1 MKRVTINY
9 DDFESS
15 GGNQL
20 KIKLPSL
27 GQKVKIVDA
36 WATIGIFP
44 GQQKTFTVNYSNET
58 AMSAWGNVD
67 EVFCG
72 ENSTVKIN
80 VSDEVQDALNSGSDF
95 FYLSFSNAEN
105 TKIEFV
111 QNLHILNIDYLGVS
125 EYADNSTHKTISLG
139 ESGSLSV
146 GLANGQANLNIPLIS
161 SDENVLPVSLSLNHN
176 SNFSDNLKTGLSQ
189 NNLLNVHQFLIKQK
203 NKSQTGYYNEIV
215 TETTYDKLGNPQE
228 VETTKQHIMN
238 SSTSKGL
245 AEGLT
250 FSYLDENF
258 KEQSFEERYYY
269 ETEGDKSSQKHYV
282 NRSVLSVDL
291 DGALFYVDEYD
302 KRHSIETEL
311 ETQTSLKLVSSI
323 AGLYGS
329 NLVDYEPEELA
340 NVKDQ
345 IKAIESQREQ
355 YYMNYDNCR
364 NQLYALGI
372 SKYIMLRNIAST
384 YVQDYVSLKSETSEE
399 KKYKDKIFEELYKG
413 EFSQENL
420 YDTLNEFVGK
430 DYFNSYDGSEP
441 ASVWLKKMYEKLKNS
456 TEERTQFFDELDSK
470 VEGTDIFGDS
480 YNKTAISDNQI
491 LNTELQIESYKKQF
505 ETCKEYISD
514 VEDQLKVLEHQ
525 KELLEMQ
532 VPVHYLYN
540 DSGVIYGFGKTDNED
555 IFRLILVLDSNENSL
570 LINYEDFASNRI
582 QSITKS
588 NGENIVFEYNRQN
601 MLEKITDTNGKQV
614 KFEFSSNW
622 LTDKEFEENY
632 SSDTFLESEGQGQIL
647 NQNTNPQQTSNQ
659 SAGSKEQAKVLT
671 VTHVSGLKSKFI
683 FDGSLLSCVIN
694 SNGIGACVDYDDYG
708 NVDRV
713 SQISA
718 ISKISAD
725 GITQKEGFDFSK
737 TDFED
742 FVVSDEVLEF
752 VYNNY
757 CSTSLTDGKGKK
769 LTYIF
774 DKYGKITTVY
784 EGEFDGSSSLGVN
797 VSSFEYSGERV
808 SKKFTN
814 FANSENYFADSSF
827 GNMVQTS
834 AYHLGGFTLG
844 ADKTTYNYLTDETLL
859 HEIQADAT
867 SKTDEITMSSTFLSK
882 INSGDNL
889 CSHRTF
895 IVSGWAKANSAFV
908 AERGE
913 IETEANENQQNSSK
927 SSQNLATSNGWLA
940 EGSEQENT
948 LQMSNY
954 ISSRR
959 FEIKVV
965 VEYAD
970 ETETFSNN
978 FDWRNTNW
986 QFTSV
991 PITLKNKQVVAIKCY
1006 IDYSNNT
1013 GKILYKDPDFR
1024 EGDFECN
1031 LFDDEKRLTKSY
1043 SGHSI
1048 WQTEY
1053 FYDANSKLVS
1063 KSVVSK
1069 KDGTGKNY
1077 FSTYE
1082 YSASGKLLRK
1092 IDANGIVYEN
1102 IYNDKGVVIKTMT
1115 YNKEEPTSKFYEETI
1130 VDDTGKETKAVNAL
1144 GEEVSTFEYE
1154 GGTSRVQTQTDSSG
1168 NKTAYGYDE
1177 GGNLVE
1183 VSNSANGLANTNTV
1197 KTICGKTTSLKH
1209 NDFEVNFEYDGLGR
1223 VTGVFVAGETY
1234 LTKTYSKNNQ
1244 VVNINGEKF
1253 EYVLDDDGN
1262 VLKCYHTAK
1271 GEAVGKLCV
1280 QNIYDT
1286 NGNLTYTKNALT
1298 GDESKITYDNFGNII
1313 SEESS
1318 QNGTSVKISNEFDSE
1333 HNKATKTTINL
1344 ADEVFEYE
1352 FNYSNDPSPK
1362 LEKIVLPNG
1371 ESENI
1376 SCDKLGRVCGRSI
1389 DGFGEEYHYL
1399 KSGDHA
1405 TNLVSKQ
1412 VFVNNG
1418 KLGNHLTYVYDKLGN
1433 ITEIRANNK
1442 LQARFSYDEL
1452 SRLIREDNREFNKT
1466 TIYFYDAGGNIVS
1479 KNEYDFT
1486 LVSNLD
1492 SQECKTILYSYNSSG
1507 WRDQMVSYDGKVCEY
1522 DSIGNPYTYLGNT
1535 LVWKN
1540 VRQLAQFGDIATFEY
1555 NSNGIRTSK
1564 TANGTTTKYY
1574 LSGSKILRQED
1585 SSGNCIDFIYGA
1597 GGVVGFRF
1605 NDKTYYYQK
1614 NLLGDVIG
1622 IFDENRQQITK
1633 YTYNSWG
1640 NHEIKVLYNNT
1651 FIDIEEYKTY
1661 NVNSNDNIKV
1671 SELNPIRYRSYY
1683 YDIETKLYYL
1693 KSRYYDSETGRFINA
1708 DDISILDI
1716 SLNLTNGYNLYAYCN
1731 NNPINDIDQ
1740 TGSFGLFVTILLTLL
1755 TFAVV
1760 NVASQAVDD
1769 AIKYAKTGKWESS
1782 WQDYL
1787 GAFTGGIFGGITFLI
1802 TKDISLSFGIMT
1814 YVDVFSTGI
1823 INNLSGK
1830 TNYSI
1835 KEILINSTINSL
1847 VGLVTEK
1854 IFGETSLFGLNS
1866 GKGNWLSVFKSGI
1879 TKILSKKSLKMNINV
1894 FLKGLISIGTLSV
1907 IDTLNSNI
1915 VEFIFDIVNQIM
1927 GERANVNGY
1936 VI

>member
-36 WATIGIFP
+36 WATIGVLP
-44 GQQKTFTVNYSNET
+44 GQDKTFTVNYSNEM

-72 ENSTVKIN
+72 ENGTVKIN
-80 VSDEVQDALNSGSDF
+80 VSDEVQDALNSGSEF

-105 TKIEFV
+105 AKIEFV

-203 NKSQTGYYNEIV
+203 NESQTGYYNEIV
-215 TETTYDKLGNPQE
+215 TETTYDKLGSPQE
-228 VETTKQHIMN
+228 VETTKQHILN

-258 KEQSFEERYYY
+258 KEQSFEERYFYY

-291 DGALFYVDEYD
+291 DGVLFYVDEYD
-302 KRHSIETEL
+302 KKHSIETEL

-345 IKAIESQREQ
+345 IKVLESQREQ

-384 YVQDYVSLKSETSEE
+384 YVQNYVSSKSTSEE
-399 KKYKDKIFEELYKG
+399 SEEVKTGRKYDKEIFKELYIDG
-413 EFSQENL
+413 FSQENL

-441 ASVWLKKMYEKLKNS
+441 ASVWLKKMYEKLNNS

-470 VEGTDIFGDS
+470 IDGTDIFGDN
-480 YNKTAISDNQI
+480 YNSTVVSDNQI

-540 DSGVIYGFGKTDNED
+540 DSGVIYGFGKTDNEN

-588 NGENIVFEYNRQN
+588 NGESIVFEYNRQN

-632 SSDTFLESEGQGQIL
+632 SNDTFLESEGQGQTL

-683 FDGSLLSCVIN
+683 FDGSLLSCAIN

-718 ISKISAD
+718 ISKISVD

-737 TDFED
+737 TDFEE
-742 FVVSDEVLEF
+742 FVLSDEVLEF

-757 CSTSLTDGKGKK
+757 CSTSLTDGTGKK

-784 EGEFDGSSSLGVN
+784 ESEFDGASSLGVN

-834 AYHLGGFTLG
+834 AHHLGGFTLG

-913 IETEANENQQNSSK
+913 IENEANENQQNSSK
-927 SSQNLATSNGWLA
+927 SNQNLATSNGWFA
-940 EGSEQENT
+940 SNSEQENT

-1053 FYDANSKLVS
+1053 FYNANSKLVS

-1077 FSTYE
+1077 VSTYE

-1092 IDANGIVYEN
+1092 TDANGIVYEN

-1154 GGTSRVQTQTDSSG
+1154 GARAEFKLKLIQVATKQPMAMMKVAILLKFQILQMAWQTQTRL
-1168 NKTAYGYDE
+1168 KRF
-1177 GGNLVE
+1177 VE
-1183 VSNSANGLANTNTV
+1183 KQSA
-1197 KTICGKTTSLKH
+1197 
-1209 NDFEVNFEYDGLGR
+1209 
-1223 VTGVFVAGETY
+1223 
-1234 LTKTYSKNNQ
+1234 
-1244 VVNINGEKF
+1244 
-1253 EYVLDDDGN
+1253 
-1262 VLKCYHTAK
+1262 
-1271 GEAVGKLCV
+1271 
-1280 QNIYDT
+1280 
-1286 NGNLTYTKNALT
+1286 
-1298 GDESKITYDNFGNII
+1298 
-1313 SEESS
+1313 
-1318 QNGTSVKISNEFDSE
+1318 
-1333 HNKATKTTINL
+1333 
-1344 ADEVFEYE
+1344 
-1352 FNYSNDPSPK
+1352 
-1362 LEKIVLPNG
+1362 
-1371 ESENI
+1371 
-1376 SCDKLGRVCGRSI
+1376 
-1389 DGFGEEYHYL
+1389 
-1399 KSGDHA
+1399 
-1405 TNLVSKQ
+1405 
-1412 VFVNNG
+1412 
-1418 KLGNHLTYVYDKLGN
+1418 
-1433 ITEIRANNK
+1433 
-1442 LQARFSYDEL
+1442 
-1452 SRLIREDNREFNKT
+1452 
-1466 TIYFYDAGGNIVS
+1466 
-1479 KNEYDFT
+1479 
-1486 LVSNLD
+1486 
-1492 SQECKTILYSYNSSG
+1492 
-1507 WRDQMVSYDGKVCEY
+1507 
-1522 DSIGNPYTYLGNT
+1522 
-1535 LVWKN
+1535 
-1540 VRQLAQFGDIATFEY
+1540 
-1555 NSNGIRTSK
+1555 
-1564 TANGTTTKYY
+1564 
-1574 LSGSKILRQED
+1574 
-1585 SSGNCIDFIYGA
+1585 
-1597 GGVVGFRF
+1597 
-1605 NDKTYYYQK
+1605 
-1614 NLLGDVIG
+1614 
-1622 IFDENRQQITK
+1622 
-1633 YTYNSWG
+1633 
-1640 NHEIKVLYNNT
+1640 
-1651 FIDIEEYKTY
+1651 
-1661 NVNSNDNIKV
+1661 
-1671 SELNPIRYRSYY
+1671 
-1683 YDIETKLYYL
+1683 
-1693 KSRYYDSETGRFINA
+1693 
-1708 DDISILDI
+1708 
-1716 SLNLTNGYNLYAYCN
+1716 
-1731 NNPINDIDQ
+1731 
-1740 TGSFGLFVTILLTLL
+1740 
-1755 TFAVV
+1755 
-1760 NVASQAVDD
+1760 
-1769 AIKYAKTGKWESS
+1769 
-1782 WQDYL
+1782 
-1787 GAFTGGIFGGITFLI
+1787 
-1802 TKDISLSFGIMT
+1802 
-1814 YVDVFSTGI
+1814 
-1823 INNLSGK
+1823 
-1830 TNYSI
+1830 
-1835 KEILINSTINSL
+1835 
-1847 VGLVTEK
+1847 
-1854 IFGETSLFGLNS
+1854 
-1866 GKGNWLSVFKSGI
+1866 
-1879 TKILSKKSLKMNINV
+1879 
-1894 FLKGLISIGTLSV
+1894 
-1907 IDTLNSNI
+1907 
-1915 VEFIFDIVNQIM
+1915 
-1927 GERANVNGY
+1927 
-1936 VI
+1936 

>member
-203 NKSQTGYYNEIV
+203 NKSQTGYYNKIV

-228 VETTKQHIMN
+228 VETTKQHILN
-238 SSTSKGL
+238 LSTSKGL
-245 AEGLT
+245 VEGLT

-258 KEQSFEERYYY
+258 KEQFFEERYFYY

-384 YVQDYVSLKSETSEE
+384 YVQNYVSSESTSKESEDVKTKEDYDEE
-399 KKYKDKIFEELYKG
+399 IFKELYIDG
-413 EFSQENL
+413 FSQENL

-456 TEERTQFFDELDSK
+456 TEERAQYFDELDSK
-470 VEGTDIFGDS
+470 VDGTDIFGDS

-588 NGENIVFEYNRQN
+588 NGESIVFEYNHQN
-601 MLEKITDTNGKQV
+601 MLEKITDANGKQV

-632 SSDTFLESEGQGQIL
+632 SSEFLESEGQGQTL

-659 SAGSKEQAKVLT
+659 SAGSKEQAKILT

-683 FDGSLLSCVIN
+683 FDGSLLSCAIN

-718 ISKISAD
+718 ISKISVD

-742 FVVSDEVLEF
+742 FVLSDEVLEF

-757 CSTSLTDGKGKK
+757 CSTSLTDGTGKK

-774 DKYGKITTVY
+774 NKYGKITTVY

-859 HEIQADAT
+859 HEIKADAT

-908 AERGE
+908 AEHGE

-927 SSQNLATSNGWLA
+927 SNQNLTTSNGWLA
-940 EGSEQENT
+940 ESSEQENT

-970 ETETFSNN
+970 EIETFSNN

-1077 FSTYE
+1077 VSTYE

-1092 IDANGIVYEN
+1092 TDANGIVYEN

-1154 GGTSRVQTQTDSSG
+1154 GGTGRVQTQTDSSG

-1262 VLKCYHTAK
+1262 VLECYHTAK

-1280 QNIYDT
+1280 QNVYDT

-1333 HNKATKTTINL
+1333 HNKTTKTTINL

-1376 SCDKLGRVCGRSI
+1376 ACDKLGRVSGRSI

-1418 KLGNHLTYVYDKLGN
+1418 KSGDHLTYVYDKLGN

-1452 SRLIREDNREFNKT
+1452 SRLIREDNRELNKT
-1466 TIYFYDAGGNIVS
+1466 TTYLYDAGGNIVG
-1479 KNEYDFT
+1479 KNEYAFT

-1492 SQECKTILYSYNSSG
+1492 SQECKIILYSYNSSG

-1522 DSIGNPYTYLGNT
+1522 DSIGNPYTYMGNT

-1540 VRQLAQFGDIATFEY
+1540 GRQLAQFGDIATFEY

-1605 NDKTYYYQK
+1605 NDKTYLYKK
-1614 NLLGDVIG
+1614 NILGDIIG
-1622 IFDENRQQITK
+1622 ILDDESRTEIVKYIYNAWGKCEKTLILSNIGEHIEIDTK
-1633 YTYNSWG
+1633 KEYTEN
-1640 NHEIKVLYNNT
+1640 
-1651 FIDIEEYKTY
+1651 
-1661 NVNSNDNIKV
+1661 
-1671 SELNPIRYRSYY
+1671 ELNYKFIAILNPFRYRSYY
-1683 YDIETKLYYL
+1683 FDFETELYYL
-1693 KSRYYDSETGRFINA
+1693 NSRYYDPETGRFINA
-1708 DDISILDI
+1708 DDINYLYQNK
-1716 SLNLTNGYNLYAYCN
+1716 LNGINLYAYCL
-1731 NNPINDIDQ
+1731 NNPINLFDYNGNFAIGLLIALGILLVGTVSGGAIAGKQAYDNGVRGWDLVKSIIIG
-1740 TGSFGLFVTILLTLL
+1740 GSLGLAVAGAGLTLL
-1755 TFAVV
+1755 GVGLGVFSVATFLGLTSVQV
-1760 NVASQAVDD
+1760 F
-1769 AIKYAKTGKWESS
+1769 AI
-1782 WQDYL
+1782 
-1787 GAFTGGIFGGITFLI
+1787 GALAYNFTAFVIAPIFGFEMQGIEYEESGNNKYKITDIPYNQKIEMSGNKILVNYDFIFRLI
-1802 TKDISLSFGIMT
+1802 
-1814 YVDVFSTGI
+1814 GI
-1823 INNLSGK
+1823 IWK
-1830 TNYSI
+1830 W
-1835 KEILINSTINSL
+1835 TIN
-1847 VGLVTEK
+1847 
-1854 IFGETSLFGLNS
+1854 I
-1866 GKGNWLSVFKSGI
+1866 
-1879 TKILSKKSLKMNINV
+1879 
-1894 FLKGLISIGTLSV
+1894 
-1907 IDTLNSNI
+1907 
-1915 VEFIFDIVNQIM
+1915 
-1927 GERANVNGY
+1927 
-1936 VI
+1936 

>member
-36 WATIGIFP
+36 WATIGILP

-80 VSDEVQDALNSGSDF
+80 VSDEVQDALNSGSEF

-105 TKIEFV
+105 AKIEFV

-161 SDENVLPVSLSLNHN
+161 SDENVLPISLSLNHN

-203 NKSQTGYYNEIV
+203 NKSQTGYYNKIV

-228 VETTKQHIMN
+228 VETTKQHILN
-238 SSTSKGL
+238 LSTSKGL

-258 KEQSFEERYYY
+258 KEQSFEERYYYY

-302 KRHSIETEL
+302 KKHSIETEL

-340 NVKDQ
+340 NIKDQ

-384 YVQDYVSLKSETSEE
+384 YVQNYVSSESTSKESEDVKTKEDYDEE
-399 KKYKDKIFEELYKG
+399 IFKELYIDG
-413 EFSQENL
+413 FSQENL

-456 TEERTQFFDELDSK
+456 TEERTQYFDELDSK

-588 NGENIVFEYNRQN
+588 NGESIVFEYNSED

-632 SSDTFLESEGQGQIL
+632 SSDTFLESEGQGQTL

-683 FDGSLLSCVIN
+683 FDGSLLSCAIN

-718 ISKISAD
+718 ISKISVD

-742 FVVSDEVLEF
+742 FVLSDEVLEF

-757 CSTSLTDGKGKK
+757 CSTSLTDGTGKK

-784 EGEFDGSSSLGVN
+784 EGEFDGSSSLGVK

-859 HEIQADAT
+859 HEIQVDAT

-927 SSQNLATSNGWLA
+927 NNQNLTTSNGWLA
-940 EGSEQENT
+940 ESSEQENT

-1077 FSTYE
+1077 VSTYE

-1154 GGTSRVQTQTDSSG
+1154 GGTGRVQTQTDSSG

-1234 LTKTYSKNNQ
+1234 LTKTYSNNNQ

-1262 VLKCYHTAK
+1262 VLECYHTAK

-1280 QNIYDT
+1280 QNVYDT

-1298 GDESKITYDNFGNII
+1298 GDENKITYDNFGNII

-1333 HNKATKTTINL
+1333 HNKTTKTTINL

-1362 LEKIVLPNG
+1362 LEKIVLPTG

-1376 SCDKLGRVCGRSI
+1376 SCDKLGRVSGRSI

-1418 KLGNHLTYVYDKLGN
+1418 KSGDHLTYVYDKLGN
-1433 ITEIRANNK
+1433 ITEIRSNNK

-1452 SRLIREDNREFNKT
+1452 SRLIREDNRELNKT
-1466 TIYFYDAGGNIVS
+1466 TTYLYDAGGNIVC

-1492 SQECKTILYSYNSSG
+1492 GQECKTILYSYNSSG

-1522 DSIGNPYTYLGNT
+1522 DSIGNPYTYMGNT

-1540 VRQLAQFGDIATFEY
+1540 GRQLAQFGDIATFEY

-1640 NHEIKVLYNNT
+1640 EHKILILKDSQY
-1651 FIDIEEYKTY
+1651 IDINNIEKY
-1661 NVNSNDNIKV
+1661 NVTNDDNIKV

-1708 DDISILDI
+1708 DALEFLNKN
-1716 SLNLTNGYNLYAYCN
+1716 SLNGLNLYAYCG
-1731 NNPINDIDQ
+1731 NNPIMRTDESGTAWWYWVLGAIALVV
-1740 TGSFGLFVTILLTLL
+1740 TVVVTIATGGAAAG
-1755 TFAVV
+1755 TVAAVV
-1760 NVASQAVDD
+1760 HGIASSALASGLVGGLLGTVSGGLTYSPTDGFGWSWKGAIQGLVMGTLIGMVSGGMSTYLSGVGSLAVMTEVVQKTYFTKQVLLNTVLNGTLSTLKETTSEKFEVANVLLS
-1769 AIKYAKTGKWESS
+1769 
-1782 WQDYL
+1782 
-1787 GAFTGGIFGGITFLI
+1787 GIFGGISIYFNFIEQINEIGKKFTNIGL
-1802 TKDISLSFGIMT
+1802 T
-1814 YVDVFSTGI
+1814 I
-1823 INNLSGK
+1823 IEN
-1830 TNYSI
+1830 
-1835 KEILINSTINSL
+1835 TIN
-1847 VGLVTEK
+1847 
-1854 IFGETSLFGLNS
+1854 I
-1866 GKGNWLSVFKSGI
+1866 
-1879 TKILSKKSLKMNINV
+1879 
-1894 FLKGLISIGTLSV
+1894 
-1907 IDTLNSNI
+1907 
-1915 VEFIFDIVNQIM
+1915 IFDIFSS
-1927 GERANVNGY
+1927 
-1936 VI
+1936 